1 MFLLH
6 WYRAYSVKETVRILL
21 DLVVTIGGVKYGA
34 EG

>member
-6 WYRAYSVKETVRILL
+6 WYRAYSVKEAIRILL
-21 DLVVTIGGVKYGA
+21 DLVVTIGGVEYGT

>member
-1 MFLLH
+1 MFLLR
-6 WYRAYSVKETVRILL
+6 WYRVYSVKEAIWILL